1 MAEKF
6 HAYSDRV
13 PERFERDMGYNEKE
27 FFRVLPAAVGD
38 YQHIVSGDTVHISH
52 PDNDQTL
59 KLRITPLPDRC
70 LGLIRIQH
78 IDVQFSFLNMTEDQR
93 NQFMHRFDRRFQRGG
108 G

>member
-6 HAYSDRV
+6 HAFSREV

-27 FFRVLPAAVGD
+27 FFRVLPAAIGD
-38 YQHIVSGDTVHISH
+38 YQHSVAGNTIHIKH
-52 PDNDQTL
+52 PDNDQAL
-59 KLRITPLPDRC
+59 ELRITPLPDRR

-78 IDVQFSFLNMTEDQR
+78 IDVQFLFSNMTPEQR
-93 NQFMHRFDRRFQRGG
+93 NQFMFRFDRRFQRGG